1 MTEDFL
7 QDLETIASADFI
19 DWEKLCGSSF
29 FVTGATG
36 LIGFTL
42 VSALLHADKK
52 LNLGLK
58 ITALVRD
65 RIRAEKRFDDFKD
78 AFGKSLVF
86 AVGTAEE
93 MPEID
98 GGIDYII
105 HGASPTASR
114 FFVQNPVETI
124 TTAFEGTKNAL
135 NCAKEKG
142 VKSFVYLSSM
152 EMYGFPQKGHKV
164 TENDVGSFSPFDV
177 RNSYPIGKIMCE
189 NLCRS
194 YFEEY
199 GVRAKIIRLTQTF
212 GPGVNHDDNRI
223 FAYFGRCAETK
234 TDIVLK
240 TKGETERSYLYTAD
254 AATAILSVL
263 QNGADGEA
271 YNAAD
276 ESTYCSISQM
286 AQKIADRAGIC
297 VRYDIQPAGKNGYPE
312 TLYMNLDTSKLRAL
326 GWKPEFASRYPTGG
340 GIEEMIYRMMDWWRE
355 SRNVYMVV

>member
-7 QDLETIASADFI
+7 QDLETIVSADFI
-19 DWEKLCGSSF
+19 GWEKFHGASF
-29 FVTGATG
+29 FITGATG

-42 VSALLHADKK
+42 VGALLHADKK
-52 LNLGLK
+52 FNLGLK
-58 ITALVRD
+58 ITALARD
-65 RIRAEKRFDDFKD
+65 KSRAEERFSDFKD
-78 AFGKSLVF
+78 SFGTSLAF

-93 MPEID
+93 LH
-98 GGIDYII
+98 GVSGAVDYII

-124 TTAFEGTKNAL
+124 TTAFEGTKNTL
-135 NCAKEKG
+135 HLAKEKNA
-142 VKSFVYLSSM
+142 KSFVYLSSM
-152 EMYGFPQKGHKV
+152 EMYGFPPKGHKV

-177 RNSYPIGKIMCE
+177 RNSYPISKIMCE

-212 GPGVNHDDNRI
+212 GPGVIHDDNRI

-263 QNGADGEA
+263 QNSADGEA

-276 ESTYCSISQM
+276 ESTYCSIAQM
-286 AQKIADRAGIC
+286 AQKIASRAGVNVC
-297 VRYDIQPAGKNGYPE
+297 YDIQPAGRNGYPE
-312 TLYMNLDTSKLRAL
+312 TLYMDLDTQKLRSL
-326 GWKPEFASRYPTGG
+326 GWKPEFAFRYPVSTGG
-340 GIEEMIYRMMDWWRE
+340 GIEEMIYRMMNWWRG
-355 SRNVYMVV
+355 